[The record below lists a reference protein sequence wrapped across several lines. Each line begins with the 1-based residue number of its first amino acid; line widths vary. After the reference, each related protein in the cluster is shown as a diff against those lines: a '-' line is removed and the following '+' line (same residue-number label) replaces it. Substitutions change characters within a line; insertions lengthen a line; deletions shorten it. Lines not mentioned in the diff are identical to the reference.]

1 MVKERLIMNKQTRV
15 TPVESKQE
23 EKNPMD
29 VDVQVILQDYRKQV
43 SDLEWAGKIK
53 DAQIKNLQQ
62 ALQEAKNKVAK
73 LDKPTKVDKK

>member
-1 MVKERLIMNKQTRV
+1 MIKEKLIMNKQSRV

-62 ALQEAKNKVAK
+62 ALQEAKNKIAK
-73 LDKPTKVDKK
+73 LDKSAKDKK

>member
-1 MVKERLIMNKQTRV
+1 MNKQTRV

-62 ALQEAKNKVAK
+62 ALQEAKNKIAK
-73 LDKPTKVDKK
+73 LDKPVKVDKK

>member
-1 MVKERLIMNKQTRV
+1 MIKEKLIMNKQSRV

-62 ALQEAKNKVAK
+62 ALQEAKNKIAK
-73 LDKPTKVDKK
+73 LDKYAKDKK

>member
-1 MVKERLIMNKQTRV
+1 MIKEKLIMNKQSRV
-15 TPVESKQE
+15 TPVEPKQE

-62 ALQEAKNKVAK
+62 ALQEAKNKIAK
-73 LDKPTKVDKK
+73 LDKSANDKK

>member
-1 MVKERLIMNKQTRV
+1 MNNNQK
-15 TPVESKQE
+15 SN
-23 EKNPMD
+23 NPMD

-62 ALQEAKNKVAK
+62 ALQEAKDKLAK
-73 LDKPTKVDKK
+73 LDKSAKDKK

>member
-1 MVKERLIMNKQTRV
+1 MVKERLIMNKQTKV

-29 VDVQVILQDYRKQV
+29 VDVQVILEDYRKQV
-43 SDLEWAGKIK
+43 SDLEWSDKIK

-62 ALQEAKNKVAK
+62 ALQESKNKIAK
-73 LDKPTKVDKK
+73 LDKSAKDKK